1 MRTRM
6 PTHCTPRYL
15 KTHTHMLRHKRRRV
29 SIPSH
34 MRMLRRKHK
43 RITAPWYMLRLLR
56 MTPTQ
61 GALVCI
67 LIISLFIKRCKTSL
81 L

>member
-1 MRTRM
+1 M
-6 PTHCTPRYL
+6 PAHCTPRQL
-15 KTHTHMLRHKRRRV
+15 KMHTHMPRHKRRRV

-34 MRMLRRKHK
+34 MRMLRHKHK
-43 RITAPWYMLRLLR
+43 RITTPWHMLRLLR

-61 GALVCI
+61 GALVSF
-67 LIISLFIKRCKTSL
+67 LIISLLIKHGKASL